1 MKIHVAI
8 SLEAKL
14 HPKIT
19 SYDWFQDTFHQNT
32 PIQQERGRTVGG
44 NVWFAVNTKCEPK
57 HDSNVKTVTLD
68 YALNPVLNYII
79 QKKIIEDY

>member
-32 PIQQERGRTVGG
+32 PIQQECGRTVGG
-44 NVWFAVNTKCEPK
+44 NVWFAANTKCESK

-68 YALNPVLNYII
+68 YASNPVSNYIVR
-79 QKKIIEDY
+79 KKIIEDY